1 MIDLARAAVAL
12 LVAGFGGCG
21 GCGLA
26 AAHPTPGGEDVA
38 ELRRR
43 GPAALDALLARY
55 DATPPGE
62 ERQRLETLIDRVA
75 GQRYATVSRLY
86 WYTDLDDA
94 RVAAR
99 AAGKPILSLRLLGRL
114 DEDLSCANS
123 RYFRVVLYANRE
135 LSRLLRDQVVLH
147 WSSERPA
154 PRVTIY
160 MGEGRRLE
168 RTVAGNSIHYLLD
181 AEGRPVAA
189 IPGLVG
195 PAAFRRELL
204 AALPV
209 AGAVPAGRRAFHRM
223 QMARVAAAR
232 RRDGGGAVLG
242 GGAGPW
248 DATLREAERIT
259 VGKSAVEAPLIDAVR
274 LGPQLARVADDAAF
288 WLALGDRH
296 PERLDAQSR
305 ALMRRLSPTDWNAD
319 PRPLDDAGFDRLVAA
334 FERQLAADTAL
345 NYYRWGLEL
354 HRWFADGTAP
364 AGLEELNRRV
374 YAELFLTPAD
384 DVWLGMATRGAFLG
398 LPADGIDRADN
409 IAAALP

>member
-1 MIDLARAAVAL
+1 MIDLARAIIAVVVTA
-12 LVAGFGGCG
+12 

-26 AAHPTPGGEDVA
+26 IAHSARAGEEVA

-43 GPAALDALLARY
+43 GPAALDELLARY

-75 GQRYATVSRLY
+75 AQRYATVSRLY
-86 WYTDLDDA
+86 WYTDLDEA
-94 RVAAR
+94 KAAAR
-99 AAGKPILSLRLLGRL
+99 ASGKPILSLRLLGRL

-123 RYFRVVLYANRE
+123 RYFRVVLYANLE
-135 LSRLLRDQVVLH
+135 LSRLLHDQVVLH

-154 PRVTIY
+154 PRVTID
-160 MGEGRRLE
+160 MGDGRRME

-181 AEGRPVAA
+181 AEGRPFAA

-209 AGAVPAGRRAFHRM
+209 ARAAPAGRLAFHRK
-223 QMARVAAAR
+223 QMAQAAAAWR
-232 RRDGGGAVLG
+232 RAGAATVLAGGGVTAN
-242 GGAGPW
+242 
-248 DATLREAERIT
+248 ATLREAERIT

-274 LGPQLARVADDAAF
+274 LGPQIARVADDAAF
-288 WLALGDRH
+288 WLAMADRH

-305 ALMRRLSPTDWNAD
+305 ALMRRLSPTDWSAD
-319 PRPLDDAGFDRLVAA
+319 PRPLDDEGVGRLVAA

-345 NYYRWGLEL
+345 NYYRWGFEI

-364 AGLEELNRRV
+364 ADLEALNRRV

-384 DVWLGMATRGAFLG
+384 DAWLGMATRGAFLG
-398 LPADGIDRADN
+398 LPGDGIDRAAS
-409 IAAALP
+409 IAALPAR

>member
-1 MIDLARAAVAL
+1 LIVMTNQLTVLAC
-12 LVAGFGGCG
+12 LVA

-26 AAHPTPGGEDVA
+26 IARPTPGGEDVA

-43 GPAALDALLARY
+43 GPAALDQLLARY

-62 ERQRLETLIDRVA
+62 ERQKLEALIDRVA

-86 WYTDLDDA
+86 WYTDLDQA
-94 RVAAR
+94 QAAAR
-99 AAGKPILSLRLLGRL
+99 ASGKPILSLRLLGRL

-135 LSRLLRDQVVLH
+135 LSRVLRDEVVLH

-154 PRVTIY
+154 PRVTID
-160 MGEGRRLE
+160 MGDGRRME

-181 AEGRPVAA
+181 ADGQPFAA

-204 AALPV
+204 AALPI
-209 AGAVPAGRRAFHRM
+209 AHADPAGRRSFHRM
-223 QMARVAAAR
+223 QMAEVAAAW
-232 RRDGGGAVLG
+232 RRDGAGAVLAG
-242 GGAGPW
+242 GPVNG
-248 DATLREAERIT
+248 ATLREAERIT
-259 VGKSAVEAPLIDAVR
+259 VGKSAVEAPLIDALR
-274 LGPQLARVADDAAF
+274 LGPQIARVADDAAF
-288 WLALGDRH
+288 WLALADRT

-305 ALMRRLSPTDWNAD
+305 ALMRRLSPTDWSAD

-345 NYYRWGLEL
+345 NRYRWGFEI
-354 HRWFADGTAP
+354 HRWFVDGTAP
-364 AGLEELNRRV
+364 AGLEALNRRV
-374 YAELFLTPAD
+374 YAELFLTPAGD
-384 DVWLGMATRGAFLG
+384 AWLGMATRGSFLG
-398 LPADGIDRADN
+398 LPGDGIHER
-409 IAAALP
+409 IAAR

>member
-1 MIDLARAAVAL
+1 MIDLARALIAVVVTA
-12 LVAGFGGCG
+12 

-26 AAHPTPGGEDVA
+26 IAHSAPTGEEVA

-43 GPAALDALLARY
+43 GPAALDELLARY

-75 GQRYATVSRLY
+75 AQRYATVSRLY
-86 WYTDLDDA
+86 WYTDLEEAKAAA
-94 RVAAR
+94 RVS
-99 AAGKPILSLRLLGRL
+99 GKPILSLRLLGRL

-123 RYFRVVLYANRE
+123 RYFRVVLYANLE

-154 PRVTIY
+154 PRVTID
-160 MGEGRRLE
+160 MGDGRRME

-181 AEGRPVAA
+181 AEGQPFAA

-209 AGAVPAGRRAFHRM
+209 ARAVTAGRRSFHRT
-223 QMARVAAAR
+223 QMALVAAAW
-232 RRDGGGAVLG
+232 RRDGVVLAVGAIP
-242 GGAGPW
+242 A

-274 LGPQLARVADDAAF
+274 LGPQNARVADDAAF
-288 WLALGDRH
+288 WLAVADRH

-305 ALMRRLSPTDWNAD
+305 ALMRRLSPTDWSAE
-319 PRPLDDAGFDRLVAA
+319 PSPLDDAGFDRLVAA

-345 NYYRWGLEL
+345 NYYRWGFEI
-354 HRWFADGTAP
+354 HRWFADGSAP
-364 AGLEELNRRV
+364 AGLEALNRRV

-384 DVWLGMATRGAFLG
+384 DAWLGMATRGAFLG
-398 LPADGIDRADN
+398 LPGDGIGKVAT
-409 IAAALP
+409 IAALPAR